1 MSKKNRGRPSLD
13 SARFYQLHQA
23 GSIPIRL
30 RKAAMQH
37 AFRPSLLAALVLVLV
52 LTLPPLGSAQSP
64 AGDSLSLRDSLDIAL
79 KANLGIKRSLEEISA
94 AEALRHQS
102 MTKFL
107 PSVGS
112 SYNAIYRNE
121 ERTSP
126 SLVTGRPI
134 VSSPQDQY
142 TFTTS
147 FTQPIFTGFNIL
159 TEYQLNELGLD
170 RAEVSAKLTR
180 QDVIL
185 DTKNAFF
192 SVLKN
197 QKLLDVAQQTVTSIS
212 AQKDVSENFYK
223 VGLSPLNDLL
233 QSQVQLANARQAL
246 TIAQNNLEIA
256 RTNFNTVLRRPLSTP
271 VLLVEEVEIEAFT
284 LNLDDC
290 FAQAQRNRLEL
301 QVADLDIEIAG
312 KQVKQ
317 SEKDYYPTVNLVGQ
331 YFRTGDDWRAH
342 SGDGIS
348 DSAGW
353 NVSATATWEFFQWG
367 RTGYGRK
374 EKLSRVAQSR
384 YRKAQLTDT
393 INQEVKQSYLRTREA
408 EQNIRTIEKAVEQS
422 KENLRITEEQY
433 KEQVATQTDVLVAQ
447 TLVTQTMTNYFNA
460 LYDYKIA
467 KSVLLRAIGQEVLE

>member
-1 MSKKNRGRPSLD
+1 
-13 SARFYQLHQA
+13 
-23 GSIPIRL
+23 
-30 RKAAMQH
+30 MQH
-37 AFRPSLLAALVLVLV
+37 ALRPSLLATLALALVLA
-52 LTLPPLGSAQSP
+52 LPPTGSAQTP
-64 AGDSLSLRDSLDIAL
+64 AADALSLGDALDIAL
-79 KANLGIKRSLEEISA
+79 KANLGIKRSLEEIAA

-102 MTKFL
+102 MTRFL
-107 PSVGS
+107 PSLGS

-126 SLVTGRPI
+126 SLITGRPI

-147 FTQPIFTGFNIL
+147 FTQPIFTGFGIL
-159 TEYQLNELGLD
+159 TEYQLNDLGLD

-192 SVLKN
+192 SVLKT

-212 AQKDVSENFYK
+212 AQKEVSESFYK

-271 VLLVEEVEIEAFT
+271 VLLVEAVEVEPFT
-284 LNLDDC
+284 LQLEEC

-301 QVADLDIEIAG
+301 QVADLDVEIAG

-342 SGDGIS
+342 SGEGIS

>member
-1 MSKKNRGRPSLD
+1 
-13 SARFYQLHQA
+13 
-23 GSIPIRL
+23 
-30 RKAAMQH
+30 MQH
-37 AFRPSLLAALVLVLV
+37 AFRPSLLAALVLALV

-312 KQVKQ
+312 RQVKQ

>member
-1 MSKKNRGRPSLD
+1 MRHTCRTIVFT
-13 SARFYQLHQA
+13 A
-23 GSIPIRL
+23 
-30 RKAAMQH
+30 
-37 AFRPSLLAALVLVLV
+37 LALTLYLVLP
-52 LTLPPLGSAQSP
+52 LPGSAQTP
-64 AGDSLSLRDSLDIAL
+64 AAGALSLNDALNIAL
-79 KANLGIKRSLEEISA
+79 DANLGIKRSLEEINA

-107 PSVGS
+107 PTLGS

-126 SLVTGRPI
+126 SLITGRPI

-147 FTQPIFTGFNIL
+147 FTQPIFTGFSLL

-197 QKLLDVAQQTVTSIS
+197 QKLLDVAQQTVTSIA
-212 AQKDVSENFYK
+212 AQKEVSENFYK

-233 QSQVQLANARQAL
+233 QSQVQLANARQTL
-246 TIAQNNLEIA
+246 TIAQNNLEIV
-256 RTNFNTVLRRPLSTP
+256 RTNFNTILRRPLSTP
-271 VLLVEEVEIEAFT
+271 VLLVEQVEIEPFT

-290 FAQAQRNRLEL
+290 FAQAQRNRLEI

-342 SGDGIS
+342 SGEGIS

-353 NVSATATWEFFQWG
+353 NVAATATWDFFQWG

-374 EKLSRVAQSR
+374 EKLSRLAQSR
-384 YRKAQLTDT
+384 YRKTQLTDT
-393 INQEVKQSYLRTREA
+393 VNQEVKQSYLRTREA

-447 TLVTQTMTNYFNA
+447 TLVTQTMTNYYNA

-467 KSVLLRAIGQEVLE
+467 KSVLMRAIGQEILE